1 MPIFFMLSGLVLGYR
16 YNDKYGTFSAFYRT
30 RIARIYPAYIMGV
43 LMCVPFLPFMQGL
56 DAATLFFIVPVLII
70 LPFKLA
76 ALWLIGH
83 GRFIAGALVFI
94 AAKFAGVGAAA
105 FIFDIA
111 REKLLSMAWFARLY
125 GWVVAAQHW
134 AKDLVAPYKERVKAF
149 LAPLKA
155 RVRALFDRQGHS
167 RFAQRIALL
176 KQKMTRP

>member
-1 MPIFFMLSGLVLGYR
+1 MRRITKTLWLILAALLLIYSWVWDKFIALGR
-16 YNDKYGTFSAFYRT
+16 SLLARLPWAPLKAA
-30 RIARIYPAYIMGV
+30 IARFIDRLPA
-43 LMCVPFLPFMQGL
+43 P
-56 DAATLFFIVPVLII
+56 AALLFFIVPVLII

-111 REKLLSMAWFARLY
+111 REKLLSMVWFARVY

-134 AKDLVAPYKERVKAF
+134 AKDLVAPYKARVKAF
-149 LAPLKA
+149 LAPLKERA
-155 RVRALFDRQGHS
+155 RALFGGQGRS
-167 RFAQRIALL
+167 RFLRRIALL